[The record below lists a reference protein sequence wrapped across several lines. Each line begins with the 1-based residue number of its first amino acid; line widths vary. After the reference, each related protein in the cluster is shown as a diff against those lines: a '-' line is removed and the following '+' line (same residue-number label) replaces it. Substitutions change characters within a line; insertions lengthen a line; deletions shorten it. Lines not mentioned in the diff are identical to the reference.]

1 MARVTVI
8 GTTSWGTTLAILLAN
23 NGSDVALWART
34 EEEAAALR
42 QAGENPRLPPGSTFP
57 AGLRVTASLHD
68 SVPDSDMVVVS
79 VPSRSL
85 RENMRAVVP
94 HLVGGAIVLS
104 ATKGLENESARR
116 MSEVMEEELPEQ
128 FHDRIGVLSGPNLAR
143 EIVRGMP
150 ASTVIAS
157 RSEDVALRA
166 QELFMSPVFRVY
178 TNADVVGVEL
188 GGALKNII
196 ALGAGICDGLGYGDN
211 GKAAFITRGLVEMTR
226 LAVAAG
232 ANPLTLAGSGRAGRP
247 RGHLLEPAEPEP
259 ARRRAAGGGPGHRG
273 GALLDAECGGGR
285 GHHTGG
291 AHAGSA
297 AGRGH
302 ATDAGHKRGAVPGR
316 GSALGGGGAHGSCA
330 AVGVGGA
337 GGVGGESQRGAYE
350 CSSSQIQLRIP
361 AWVCSKIL
369 VGVIERVSLILGY
382 RGEHSYE
389 D

>member
-1 MARVTVI
+1 MARVTVV

-34 EEEAAALR
+34 EEEEEALR

-57 AGLRVTASLHD
+57 PSLSVTSSLAD
-68 SVPDSDMVVVS
+68 AAPTSDMVVVS
-79 VPSRSL
+79 VPSRTL
-85 RENMRAVVP
+85 RENMRAARP
-94 HLVGGAIVLS
+94 HLPNGAIVLS
-104 ATKGLENESARR
+104 ATKGLEIESARR
-116 MSEVMEEELPEQ
+116 MSEVMAEELPEQ
-128 FHDRIGVLSGPNLAR
+128 LLDRIAVLSGPNLAR

-232 ANPLTLAGSGRAGRP
+232 ANPLTLAGLAGLGDLVATCSSPLSRNRHVGEQLAAGLRLDEVLTSMQNVAEGVDTTRAALTLASRLGVDMPLTQAISAVLFRGVEPRSAVAELMGRAP
-247 RGHLLEPAEPEP
+247 RSEWAGLE
-259 ARRRAAGGGPGHRG
+259 G
-273 GALLDAECGGGR
+273 
-285 GHHTGG
+285 
-291 AHAGSA
+291 
-297 AGRGH
+297 
-302 ATDAGHKRGAVPGR
+302 
-316 GSALGGGGAHGSCA
+316 
-330 AVGVGGA
+330 
-337 GGVGGESQRGAYE
+337 
-350 CSSSQIQLRIP
+350 
-361 AWVCSKIL
+361 
-369 VGVIERVSLILGY
+369 
-382 RGEHSYE
+382 
-389 D
+389 

>member
-1 MARVTVI
+1 MARVTVV

-34 EEEAAALR
+34 EEEASALR
-42 QAGENPRLPPGSTFP
+42 EAGENPRLPPGSTFP
-57 AGLRVTASLHD
+57 ASLSVTSSLED
-68 SVPDSDMVVVS
+68 AAPAADMVVVS

-85 RENMRAVVP
+85 RENMRVVRP
-94 HLVGGAIVLS
+94 HLANGAIVLS
-104 ATKGLENESARR
+104 ATKGLEIESARR

-128 FHDRIGVLSGPNLAR
+128 LHDRIAVLSGPNLAR

-157 RSEDVALRA
+157 NNEDVALRA

-232 ANPLTLAGSGRAGRP
+232 ANPLTLAGLAGLGDLVATCSSPLSRNRHVGEQLAAGLRLDEVLTSMQNVAEGVDTTRAALTLASRLGVDMPLTQAISAVLFRGVEPRSAVAELMGRAP
-247 RGHLLEPAEPEP
+247 RSEWAGLE
-259 ARRRAAGGGPGHRG
+259 G
-273 GALLDAECGGGR
+273 
-285 GHHTGG
+285 
-291 AHAGSA
+291 
-297 AGRGH
+297 
-302 ATDAGHKRGAVPGR
+302 
-316 GSALGGGGAHGSCA
+316 
-330 AVGVGGA
+330 
-337 GGVGGESQRGAYE
+337 
-350 CSSSQIQLRIP
+350 
-361 AWVCSKIL
+361 
-369 VGVIERVSLILGY
+369 
-382 RGEHSYE
+382 
-389 D
+389 

>member
-1 MARVTVI
+1 MARVTVV

-68 SVPDSDMVVVS
+68 TVPGADMVVVS

-85 RENMRAVVP
+85 RDNMRALQP
-94 HLVGGAIVLS
+94 HMAGGTIVLS
-104 ATKGLENESARR
+104 ATKGLETESARR

-128 FHDRIGVLSGPNLAR
+128 FHDRIAVLSGPNLAR

-196 ALGAGICDGLGYGDN
+196 ALGAGICEGLGYGDN

-232 ANPLTLAGSGRAGRP
+232 ANPLTLAGLAGLGDLVATCSSPLSRNRYVGEQLAAGLGIEEVLSSMQNVAEGVDTTTAALTLAARLDVDMPLTQAISSVLFRGVDPRSAVAELMGRAP
-247 RGHLLEPAEPEP
+247 RSEWAGLE
-259 ARRRAAGGGPGHRG
+259 G
-273 GALLDAECGGGR
+273 
-285 GHHTGG
+285 
-291 AHAGSA
+291 
-297 AGRGH
+297 
-302 ATDAGHKRGAVPGR
+302 
-316 GSALGGGGAHGSCA
+316 
-330 AVGVGGA
+330 
-337 GGVGGESQRGAYE
+337 
-350 CSSSQIQLRIP
+350 
-361 AWVCSKIL
+361 
-369 VGVIERVSLILGY
+369 
-382 RGEHSYE
+382 
-389 D
+389 